1 MTTSPG
7 YHRLW
12 SHTSYTATYPIQI
25 FLALVGGGAIQGSI
39 RWWSRNHRAH
49 HRYTDTLKDP
59 YSVQKGLLY
68 SHMGWMVLKQDPQR
82 IGRVDITDLN
92 NDPVVMWQHRNFV
105 TIALSMSFLFPC
117 VVAGL
122 GWGDWK
128 GGLIYAGILRLL
140 VVQQATFCVNSL
152 AHCKSC
158 LLSSHI
164 SPTYLDPKA
173 DTPARDR

>member
-1 MTTSPG
+1 M
-7 YHRLW
+7 
-12 SHTSYTATYPIQI
+12 
-25 FLALVGGGAIQGSI
+25 
-39 RWWSRNHRAH
+39 
-49 HRYTDTLKDP
+49 
-59 YSVQKGLLY
+59 QKGLLY

-140 VVQQATFCVNSL
+140 VRIFLTSNLTDLGSDP
-152 AHCKSC
+152 
-158 LLSSHI
+158 LSF
-164 SPTYLDPKA
+164 DPPVPRIRNDA
-173 DTPARDR
+173 

>member
-1 MTTSPG
+1 
-7 YHRLW
+7 
-12 SHTSYTATYPIQI
+12 
-25 FLALVGGGAIQGSI
+25 
-39 RWWSRNHRAH
+39 
-49 HRYTDTLKDP
+49 
-59 YSVQKGLLY
+59 
-68 SHMGWMVLKQDPQR
+68 MVLKQDPQR